1 MIYAD
6 IGPSSGVQV
15 LTVLDDAIQYAEIVN
30 SAPDEDCNQVVIKL
44 IQVRH
49 H

>member
-6 IGPSSGVQV
+6 IGPSSGVRV
-15 LTVLDDAIQYAEIVN
+15 FTVLDDAIQYAEIVN
-30 SAPDEDCNQVVIKL
+30 SAPDEDCDQVAL
-44 IQVRH
+44 GPNDSQH